1 MSRTPRARLADIV
14 EAAAR
19 VSRAVDALE
28 HAEASDAEDEAQLA
42 FDALL
47 YRLVVIGEAVKALP
61 ADLLARQP
69 LVPWREVARLR
80 DLLAHHYYRVDAQ
93 IIRRTVEAP
102 LRELRDAAAQL
113 LAEEQEQADKPGE

>member
-1 MSRTPRARLADIV
+1 VSRTPRDRLADIV
-14 EAAAR
+14 AAAAR
-19 VSRAVDALE
+19 VSRAQDALE

-61 ADLLARQP
+61 TDLLARRP

-80 DLLAHHYYRVDAQ
+80 DLLARHYHRVDAQ
-93 IIRRTVEAP
+93 IIRRTVQTP
-102 LRELRDAAAQL
+102 LRELREAAVQL
-113 LAEEQEQADKPGE
+113 LAEEQDQARKLGE